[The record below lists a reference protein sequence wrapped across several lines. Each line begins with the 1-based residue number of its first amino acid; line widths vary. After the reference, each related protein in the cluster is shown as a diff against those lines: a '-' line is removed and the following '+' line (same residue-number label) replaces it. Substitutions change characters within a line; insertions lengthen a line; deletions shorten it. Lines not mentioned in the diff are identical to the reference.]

1 MPMEMNKILKHMAWA
16 NQRLIL
22 ELEKLPDEA
31 LAAYIANS
39 EWTVAEILRHICSS
53 ASWYAYR
60 LLDPASVTEEMRVT
74 TKAKL
79 EEIEKA
85 PSSMSDL
92 KRFSNYAASADAD
105 LLAAS
110 QLPEG
115 DVVREYEGKRIVRAR
130 STVISQA
137 IHHATEHRAQL
148 VAALESRGFTG
159 VDLDA
164 MDMWAFCDEVGEDA

>member
-1 MPMEMNKILKHMAWA
+1 MEMNKILKHMAWA

-85 PSSMSDL
+85 RSFRLTLTAPNIFY
-92 KRFSNYAASADAD
+92 R
-105 LLAAS
+105 
-110 QLPEG
+110 P
-115 DVVREYEGKRIVRAR
+115 RALSIYR
-130 STVISQA
+130 
-137 IHHATEHRAQL
+137 
-148 VAALESRGFTG
+148 
-159 VDLDA
+159 
-164 MDMWAFCDEVGEDA
+164 